1 VSAFFASLDHERLCD
16 VLAADALQRPFRS
29 RFQARLSGNVMHR
42 EVDYMTDRRIDA
54 FFYGLFM
61 DLDTLQEGGV
71 APVNPRRAY
80 VDGFALRIGQRATLL
95 PLAGARAYGMIFA
108 LTHSELERLY
118 TAPGLEQYRPEA
130 VLAQPL
136 EGTPVPAL
144 CYNLR
149 EAPQLHERNPEYA
162 ARLQRALSK
171 LDFPQEYI
179 ASVS

>member
-1 VSAFFASLDHERLCD
+1 MS
-16 VLAADALQRPFRS
+16 
-29 RFQARLSGNVMHR
+29 
-42 EVDYMTDRRIDA
+42 DRRIDA

-61 DLDTLQEGGV
+61 DIDILREADV

-80 VDGFALRIGQRATLL
+80 VDDFALRIGQRATLL
-95 PLAGARAYGMIFA
+95 PSAGGRAYGMLFA

-130 VLAQPL
+130 VLARPL
-136 EGTPVPAL
+136 EGTSAPAL

-149 EAPQLHERNPEYA
+149 EAPRPHERNPEYA
-162 ARLQRALSK
+162 ARLQRAPTK
-171 LDFPQEYI
+171 LDFPQEYV

>member
-1 VSAFFASLDHERLCD
+1 MS
-16 VLAADALQRPFRS
+16 
-29 RFQARLSGNVMHR
+29 
-42 EVDYMTDRRIDA
+42 DRRIDA

-61 DLDTLQEGGV
+61 DIDLLREVDV

-80 VDGFALRIGQRATLL
+80 VDDFALRIGQRATLL
-95 PLAGARAYGMIFA
+95 PSAGGRAYGMLFA

-136 EGTPVPAL
+136 EAAPVPAL

-149 EAPQLHERNPEYA
+149 EAPRAHERNSEYA
-162 ARLQRALSK
+162 ARLQRALTK
-171 LDFPQEYI
+171 LDFPEEYV